1 MFNLQA
7 LLSAGPVFFDG
18 GTGTVLQAMGLAPG
32 ARCEAWNL
40 TRPSDIIA
48 HHRAYLAAGA
58 QILKTNTFGANRL
71 HFGDGLRE
79 VAAAGVRCAKEAV
92 ALEGTAA
99 YIAKAPMAFVAL
111 DIGPLGKL
119 VDFDLAFEEAI
130 ALFRETI
137 EAGAG
142 EADLILI
149 ETMGDTQEVRAA
161 IIAAKEAA
169 PGLPILCTLTF
180 EASGRLLSGATPQ
193 AAAAILEGM
202 GVQAVGINCGAGPE
216 RARQILPQLL
226 EQTRLPVI
234 VNPNAGLPRM
244 EGARAV
250 YDLSPENFALQCE
263 ELFQMGAS
271 VLGGCCGTAPAHI
284 AALTALL
291 KGKKINP
298 PQNKKPPKGEKPPL
312 EAWEDCIA
320 GPREV
325 LPLSQADPDDL
336 EEYDPEEPSFEPIKI
351 TGDDPAALEALLRGY
366 NGRALVAAPAWA
378 APLVEKYGGIL
389 AR

>member
-1 MFNLQA
+1 MLFNLVS

-32 ARCEAWNL
+32 ARCEVWNL
-40 TRPSDIIA
+40 TRPDDIIS

-58 QILKTNTFGANRL
+58 QILKTNTFGATRL
-71 HFGDGLRE
+71 HFRDNLRE
-79 VAAAGVRCAKEAV
+79 IVAASVRCAKDAI
-92 ALEGTAA
+92 ALEGTDA
-99 YIAKAPMAFVAL
+99 YVAL

-119 VDFDLAFEEAI
+119 VDFDLPMEDAI

-142 EADLILI
+142 EGPDLILI

-180 EASGRLLSGATPQ
+180 EVNGRLLSGATPQ

-202 GVQAVGINCGAGPE
+202 GVQALGINCGAGPE
-216 RARQILPQLL
+216 RARQVLPQLL
-226 EQTRLPVI
+226 EQTHVPVV

-244 EGARAV
+244 ESGHAV
-250 YDLSPENFALQCE
+250 YDLSPENFARQCG

-271 VLGGCCGTAPAHI
+271 ILGGCCGTTPAHI

-291 KGKKINP
+291 KGKKIYP
-298 PQNKKPPKGEKPPL
+298 PQ
-312 EAWEDCIA
+312 AVVEDCIA
-320 GPREV
+320 GPREIR
-325 LPLSQADPDDL
+325 PHSQADPDEL
-336 EEYDPEEPSFEPIKI
+336 EEYDPDEPSFEPVKI
-351 TGDDPAALEALLRGY
+351 TCDDPAALEALLRSC
-366 NGRALVAAPAWA
+366 NGRALVVAPDWA
-378 APLVEKYGGIL
+378 KPLVEKYGGVL
-389 AR
+389 V